1 MRARA
6 AYISSI
12 GTTGILVA
20 AALLM
25 LALVSALV
33 AFHAWPGG
41 TGDSVASVPVP
52 AAAGSSGRLD
62 TVRTVKARRVAVK
75 RPAPAHRAAP
85 ERRPVTATGLVKVTT
100 VRSAPTDLVKVPPG
114 VHMTLPPISTPVIRT
129 TPPVGPPGPADQVPR
144 DPPHPF
150 PDSPLPPGPTP
161 DQLEQAVDGL
171 VGPLPEGSPAVDTE
185 PAAQGEPPV
194 TVTQPGQPT
203 MVGVTLGGTTVTVT
217 IGR

>member
-41 TGDSVASVPVP
+41 TSDSVASVPVP
-52 AAAGSSGRLD
+52 AAAGSSDGLG
-62 TVRTVKARRVAVK
+62 TVRTVKTRRVAVK
-75 RPAPAHRAAP
+75 RVAPAHRAAP
-85 ERRPVTATGLVKVTT
+85 DRRPVTAAGLVKVTT
-100 VRSAPTDLVKVPPG
+100 VHAAPTDLVKVPPG

-129 TPPVGPPGPADQVPR
+129 TPPVGPPGPADPVPS
-144 DPPHPF
+144 DPQRPL
-150 PDSPLPPGPTP
+150 PDSPLPPPE
-161 DQLEQAVDGL
+161 QLEQAVDGL
-171 VGPLPEGSPAVDTE
+171 VGPLPEGSPDVDTE

-194 TVTQPGQPT
+194 TITQPGQPA
-203 MVGVTLGGTTVTVT
+203 MIGVTLGGTTVTVT